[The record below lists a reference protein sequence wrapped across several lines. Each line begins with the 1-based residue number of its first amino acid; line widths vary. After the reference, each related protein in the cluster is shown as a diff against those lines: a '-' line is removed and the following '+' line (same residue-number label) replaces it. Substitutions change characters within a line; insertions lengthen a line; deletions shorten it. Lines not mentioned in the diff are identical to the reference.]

1 MKKRIVFF
9 LSLAVAAG
17 IAAASVPDKKIVVRS
32 QQGSA
37 EYAVADIMSLKF
49 GNGDVY
55 MNMNDGSVVNWAAGG
70 IDMMSFLYYEPS
82 PETGIGENCV
92 QSFSI
97 LGGFIVITSSAPV
110 KVTLTTIDGRSL
122 FAGYCNGEL
131 RLPVQEY
138 PAGVYL
144 LSINGAIHKIMNR

>member
-1 MKKRIVFF
+1 MYPKVCQRPWGTSFF
-9 LSLAVAAG
+9 CL
-17 IAAASVPDKKIVVRS
+17 
-32 QQGSA
+32 
-37 EYAVADIMSLKF
+37 
-49 GNGDVY
+49 
-55 MNMNDGSVVNWAAGG
+55 NMNDGSVVNWAAGG

-97 LGGFIVITSSAPV
+97 LGGSIVITSSAPV

>member
-1 MKKRIVFF
+1 MKKRIVF
-9 LSLAVAAG
+9 LLLLAVAAG

-32 QQGSA
+32 RQGSA

-70 IDMMSFLYYEPS
+70 IDLMSFLYYESS
-82 PETGIGENCV
+82 PETCIGENCV

-97 LGGFIVITSSAPV
+97 LGGSIVITSSAPV
-110 KVTLTTIDGRSL
+110 KVT
-122 FAGYCNGEL
+122 
-131 RLPVQEY
+131 
-138 PAGVYL
+138 
-144 LSINGAIHKIMNR
+144 

>member
-1 MKKRIVFF
+1 MKKRIVF
-9 LSLAVAAG
+9 LLLLAVAAG

-32 QQGSA
+32 WQGYA

-55 MNMNDGSVVNWAAGG
+55 MNMNDGSVVSWAAGS
-70 IDMMSFLYYEPS
+70 IDVISFLYYEPS
-82 PETGIGENCV
+82 PETGIGESCA

-97 LGGFIVITSSAPV
+97 LGGSIVITSSAPV
-110 KVTLTTIDGRSL
+110 KVTLTAIDGRSL

>member
-1 MKKRIVFF
+1 MKKRIVF
-9 LSLAVAAG
+9 LLLLAVAAG
-17 IAAASVPDKKIVVRS
+17 IAAASVPDKKIVVRNR
-32 QQGSA
+32 QGSA

-97 LGGFIVITSSAPV
+97 FGRFHCHNKQCSGKGHIDYHRRTFPV
-110 KVTLTTIDGRSL
+110 
-122 FAGYCNGEL
+122 C
-131 RLPVQEY
+131 RL
-138 PAGVYL
+138 L
-144 LSINGAIHKIMNR
+144 

>member
-1 MKKRIVFF
+1 MKKRIVF
-9 LSLAVAAG
+9 LLLLAVAAG

-32 QQGSA
+32 WQGYA
-37 EYAVADIMSLKF
+37 EYAVADIMSLNF
-49 GNGDVY
+49 GNSDVY
-55 MNMNDGSVVNWAAGG
+55 MNMNDGSVVSWAAGS
-70 IDMMSFLYYEPS
+70 IDVMSFLYYEPS
-82 PETGIGENCV
+82 PETGIGESCA

-97 LGGFIVITSSAPV
+97 LGGSIVITSSAPV